1 MKKAAF
7 YTLGCKVNYY
17 ETEALKSLFEKEGY
31 TITGSEDE
39 EADVYIINTC
49 TVTHLSDRK
58 SRQLIRKI
66 RRRAPE
72 ATIAVTG

>member
-31 TITGSEDE
+31 TNHRVRGMKRLMLHYQYLYGYPS
-39 EADVYIINTC
+39 
-49 TVTHLSDRK
+49 
-58 SRQLIRKI
+58 Q
-66 RRRAPE
+66 
-72 ATIAVTG
+72 